1 MVCTGESTDVFIIGG
16 GPAGLA
22 AAITATQKGFRVT
35 VADGA
40 EPPIEKPCGEGMM
53 PETLQ
58 CLEAL
63 GVRIDPTD
71 GQRFRGIRFAQ
82 NGESVSADF
91 SEGLGVGL
99 RRPLLHERLV
109 ARAEECGVRLL
120 WKSPVVGIDGDYV
133 ECAQSKIRAKWI
145 VGTDGQGSRTR
156 RWSGLDGSTRN
167 KQRQASRRH
176 FRVKSWS
183 DYMEIH
189 WGHFAQAYVT
199 PTAPEEV
206 CVVIIS
212 EKADHPTFDRALDE
226 MPELKEKLAGAEL
239 TGSERG
245 AITSMRTLRRVC
257 RGNVALVGD
266 ASGGVD
272 AITGEGLRLA
282 FLQAFALV
290 DAMAVGD
297 LRQYQRAHRKIVRR
311 SMLMGELML
320 WLGRHPEIRA
330 RVIRAMQAKPDL
342 FERLLATHV
351 GKSSPAEVLA
361 TGAQLGLRLIGA

>member
-1 MVCTGESTDVFIIGG
+1 MVCSGESTDVFVVGG

-22 AAITATQKGFRVT
+22 TAIAATQKGFRVT

-40 EPPIEKPCGEGMM
+40 QPPIQKPCGEGMT
-53 PETLQ
+53 PESLE

-82 NGESVSADF
+82 NDASVSADF
-91 SEGLGVGL
+91 PEGLGIGL

-109 ARAEECGVRLL
+109 ARAEKCGVRLL
-120 WKSPVVGIDGDYV
+120 WKSPVVGIDGNCV
-133 ECAQSKIRAKWI
+133 ECARAQVRAKWI

-156 RWSGLDGSTRN
+156 RWAGLDGSTRN
-167 KQRQASRRH
+167 KQRQATRRH

-199 PTAPEEV
+199 PTALDEV

-212 EKADHPTFDRALDE
+212 EKANHTPFDRALDE
-226 MPELKEKLAGAEL
+226 MPELKEKLVGVEL
-239 TGSERG
+239 TGRERG
-245 AITSMRTLRRVC
+245 AITSMRTLRRVY

-290 DAMAVGD
+290 DAIAVGD
-297 LRQYQRAHRKIVRR
+297 LMRYQRAHRKIVRR

-330 RVIRAMQAKPDL
+330 RVIRAMEAKPEL